1 MNKINNIPFDED
13 EEKFLINYIGDNH
26 KGFKT
31 LYDLSDFVK
40 LYKAFKKLR
49 EKSSGIIAY
58 ILKLGQNK
66 LGQRFGENLYNTINK
81 QNPDVVEKFATMLQ
95 IYRNNNNDD
104 SFEGYQKF
112 VISIIDILAVSAKQQ
127 ITKLNIST
135 RIGKE
140 TLVKLINQFSSDIK
154 IILGGKGSFILK
166 AVYDNTPNTIIGQAR
181 ISPDASEQP
190 GGGRRFNKTRRK
202 KQNKKRKRKYSK
214 KR

>member
-13 EEKFLINYIGDNH
+13 EEKFLIDYIGDNH
-26 KGFKT
+26 EGFKT

-49 EKSSGIIAY
+49 ENTSFVKSFFGKNLPSGI
-58 ILKLGQNK
+58 
-66 LGQRFGENLYNTINK
+66 LYKIIQKKNT
-81 QNPDVVEKFATMLQ
+81 DVVEKFATMLQ

-140 TLVKLINQFSSDIK
+140 TLVKLISQFSSDIK

-166 AVYDNTPNTIIGQAR
+166 AVYDNTPNTPNTIIGQA
-181 ISPDASEQP
+181 SVLQAEQFNANQP

>member
-1 MNKINNIPFDED
+1 
-13 EEKFLINYIGDNH
+13 
-26 KGFKT
+26 
-31 LYDLSDFVK
+31 
-40 LYKAFKKLR
+40 
-49 EKSSGIIAY
+49 
-58 ILKLGQNK
+58 
-66 LGQRFGENLYNTINK
+66 
-81 QNPDVVEKFATMLQ
+81 MLQ

-140 TLVKLINQFSSDIK
+140 TLVKLISQFSSDIK

-166 AVYDNTPNTIIGQAR
+166 AVYDNTPNTPNTIIGQA
-181 ISPDASEQP
+181 SVLQAEQFNANQP